1 MTESKK
7 AAAER
12 EADEAAE
19 AAADADPRIGEHVG
33 VGVDTVTFPDGTE
46 YNVDP
51 ATGAV
56 TERRGA

>member
-1 MTESKK
+1 VTESKK

-33 VGVDTVTFPDGTE
+33 VGVDTVT
-46 YNVDP
+46 YP